1 MKVLKISP
9 IPWDRASRDQ
19 RELAALKE
27 SGVECLV
34 FSKGGPKDKAR
45 KTEIAGFPV
54 YLYDARPFG
63 NARRLS
69 PLNKAVTILRWAR
82 YIKTYRADILSCHDL
97 PALLIGW
104 LSTCCMPRRAKPKLV
119 YDSHEFEIA
128 RNKDRT
134 RAAVWFVT
142 CLERFLI
149 KRCAFTIMCC
159 FCAADEVRKIY
170 KLQERPI
177 VVRNTPG
184 FWLID
189 EVVIRQTRREL
200 LSKLGV
206 PENTFTIMYHGALMR
221 NRGVESIVELVSM
234 NPNIVGIILGNGDE
248 PYTSEIHALV
258 SERKVE
264 NRVLFHPAVTIDEL
278 WKYVGA
284 ADAGMVILKNVCANH
299 YYALP
304 NKLFE
309 NIQSR
314 TPIIGSDFPEI
325 GRIINQYGIGLT
337 CDPDDLKA
345 MNACVEKLRTDP
357 AFYHT
362 CKTNLVRAKNDLC
375 WENEKRILMN
385 RYNVLMQEI
394 KR

>member
-206 PENTFTIMYHGALMR
+206 SRIILTLPVGYLTSISLTNRAKQIVTDSGGLQREAFFAGKQCITIMDYVAWPETMVNNR
-221 NRGVESIVELVSM
+221 NQLSK
-234 NPNIVGIILGNGDE
+234 PNADEILRKLSVKQTVDPNYRPFGDG
-248 PYTSEIHALV
+248 HAA
-258 SERKVE
+258 EK
-264 NRVLFHPAVTIDEL
+264 I
-278 WKYVGA
+278 
-284 ADAGMVILKNVCANH
+284 ADAIVM
-299 YYALP
+299 
-304 NKLFE
+304 
-309 NIQSR
+309 NI
-314 TPIIGSDFPEI
+314 EA
-325 GRIINQYGIGLT
+325 RI
-337 CDPDDLKA
+337 
-345 MNACVEKLRTDP
+345 
-357 AFYHT
+357 
-362 CKTNLVRAKNDLC
+362 
-375 WENEKRILMN
+375 NEK
-385 RYNVLMQEI
+385 
-394 KR
+394 